1 MRPSRQVNIMHRLK
15 CLFVFNKIAILGF
28 ILASTN
34 CIAGV
39 VIDKTRVVMYDN
51 EQAQHLTL
59 ANTNDFPVIT
69 QLWVDDGDIDATPE
83 DTKAPIMVVPGMLKF
98 TPGEHKSIRLINF
111 NHTEK
116 RDQEEMY
123 WLNIYEIPPEPSNDA
138 SSSDNQLVILTI
150 RTQIKV
156 FLRPIN
162 LKKEQDT
169 RFDKQYFSLSPDGLM
184 IKNDSPF
191 FIVYSQVSLSDGF
204 NEVKFYPET
213 LSPFSSKSINIASQD
228 KALNAKDVTIKFDY
242 IDDDG
247 VVNSQ
252 NAKLTH

>member
-1 MRPSRQVNIMHRLK
+1 MHRLK
-15 CLFVFNKIAILGF
+15 CLFVFSKIAILGF

-39 VIDKTRVVMYDN
+39 VMDKTRVVMYDN
-51 EQAQHLTL
+51 EQAQQLTL

-69 QLWVDDGDIDATPE
+69 QLWVDDGDIDTTPE
-83 DTKAPIMVVPGMLKF
+83 NTRAPIMVVPGMLKLS
-98 TPGEHKSIRLINF
+98 PGEHKSIRLINL

-123 WLNIYEIPPEPSNDA
+123 WLNIYEIPPEPSNYEAGSGD
-138 SSSDNQLVILTI
+138 QLMILTI

-162 LKKEQDT
+162 LKTEQDT
-169 RFDKQYFSLSPDGLM
+169 RFDKQYFALNNDKLT

-191 FIVYSQVSLSDGF
+191 FIVYSQVLLSDGF
-204 NEVKFYPET
+204 NEVKLYPET
-213 LSPFSSKSINIASQD
+213 MSPFSSKSINIASQD
-228 KALNAKDVTIKFDY
+228 KVLNAKNITINLDY

-247 VVNSQ
+247 VIKSQ

>member
-1 MRPSRQVNIMHRLK
+1 MHRLK
-15 CLFVFNKIAILGF
+15 CLFVFSKIAILGF

-51 EQAQHLTL
+51 EQAQQLTL
-59 ANTNDFPVIT
+59 ANMNDFPVIT

-83 DTKAPIMVVPGMLKF
+83 NTRAPIMVVPGMLKF
-98 TPGEHKSIRLINF
+98 TPGEHKSIRLINL

-123 WLNIYEIPPEPSNDA
+123 WLNIYEIPPEPSNYGA
-138 SSSDNQLVILTI
+138 SSDNQLMILTI

-156 FLRPIN
+156 FLRPIK
-162 LKKEQDT
+162 LKTEQGT
-169 RFDKQYFSLSPDGLM
+169 RFDKQYFSINNDKLN

-191 FIVYSQVSLSDGF
+191 FIVYSKVSLSDGS
-204 NEVKFYPET
+204 NEVELYPET
-213 LSPFSSKSINIASQD
+213 LSPFTNKTIDISSQD
-228 KALNAKDVTIKFDY
+228 KVLNFKNIKIKFDY
-242 IDDDG
+242 IDDNG
-247 VVNSQ
+247 VVNYRY
-252 NAKLTH
+252 AKLTN

>member
-1 MRPSRQVNIMHRLK
+1 MHRLK

-28 ILASTN
+28 ILLASTN

-39 VIDKTRVVMYDN
+39 VMDKTRVVMYDN
-51 EQAQHLTL
+51 EQAQQLTL

-83 DTKAPIMVVPGMLKF
+83 NTKAPIMVVPGMLKF
-98 TPGEHKSIRLINF
+98 TPGEHKSIRLINL

-123 WLNIYEIPPEPSNDA
+123 WLNIYEIPPEPSNYEAGSGD
-138 SSSDNQLVILTI
+138 QLMILTI

-162 LKKEQDT
+162 LKTEQDT
-169 RFDKQYFSLSPDGLM
+169 RFDKQYFALNNDRLT

-191 FIVYSQVSLSDGF
+191 FIVYSQVLLSDGL
-204 NEVKFYPET
+204 NEVKIYPEI
-213 LSPFSSKSINIASQD
+213 LSPFSSKSINITSSE
-228 KALNAKDVTIKFDY
+228 KTLKNKNVTIKFDY

-247 VVNSQ
+247 VVNSK
-252 NAKLTH
+252 NAKLTY